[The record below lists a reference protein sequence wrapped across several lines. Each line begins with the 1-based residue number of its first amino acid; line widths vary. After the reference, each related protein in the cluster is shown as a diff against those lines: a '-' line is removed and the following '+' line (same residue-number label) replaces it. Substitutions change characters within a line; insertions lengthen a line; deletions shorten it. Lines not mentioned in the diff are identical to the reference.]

1 MYSIFSG
8 HSYTNLT
15 RTLPDNIHVTNKKYN
30 MLIDKNIDGK
40 LNFFTLNNKLSDDQ
54 RVELLYFTLVKLYP
68 FNSEEQD
75 LDKYIEFVQSE
86 VRALLTSELT

>member
-1 MYSIFSG
+1 
-8 HSYTNLT
+8 
-15 RTLPDNIHVTNKKYN
+15 
-30 MLIDKNIDGK
+30 MLINKNKDGQ
-40 LNFFTLNNKLSDDQ
+40 LNFFKLNNKLSEDQ

-75 LDKYIEFVQSE
+75 FDKYIEFVQSE

>member
-1 MYSIFSG
+1 
-8 HSYTNLT
+8 
-15 RTLPDNIHVTNKKYN
+15 
-30 MLIDKNIDGK
+30 MLINKNKDGQ

-54 RVELLYFTLVKLYP
+54 RVDLLYHTLVKLYP

>member
-1 MYSIFSG
+1 
-8 HSYTNLT
+8 
-15 RTLPDNIHVTNKKYN
+15 
-30 MLIDKNIDGK
+30 MLINKNKDGQ

-54 RVELLYFTLVKLYP
+54 RVDLLYHTLVKLYP

-75 LDKYIEFVQSE
+75 FDKYVEFVQSE